1 VDIDPVVYRGQD
13 YQMQAGEYTVVIGLT
28 VDGDTTGI
36 AIPYQVVVQTVG
48 DETGVPTYGV
58 PGSVTATPTAS
69 PSKPSA
75 SSSAITLHPLPRT
88 GPSLTTR
95 LVLGLIGALLL
106 GGGIGA
112 WIQLGRIRSRRSRV
126 SW

>member
-1 VDIDPVVYRGQD
+1 
-13 YQMQAGEYTVVIGLT
+13 MQAGEYTVAIGLN

-36 AIPYQVVVQTVG
+36 TIPYQVVVQTVG
-48 DETGVPTYGV
+48 AETGVPTYGV

-69 PSKPSA
+69 SQPSA
-75 SSSAITLHPLPRT
+75 PGSPITLDPLPRT
-88 GPSLTTR
+88 GPSVTTR
-95 LVLGLIGALLL
+95 LWLGLGGALLL

-126 SW
+126 RS